1 MDATRGSQH
10 QPIDVDAA
18 ADTRHRESPLPRPP
32 QETPSPDPT
41 RDNNDPPPQPTP
53 PPPSHPT
60 PPAAAQ
66 ATPYALHNPA
76 AVRQHLRGL
85 REQDVLCLRTS
96 GTTQR
101 IQATTLVQAATPW
114 EGVRDFLF
122 DAFLHVARHDCPPRA
137 TPDGERPPPTG
148 SRI

>member
-10 QPIDVDAA
+10 QPIDVDTP

-41 RDNNDPPPQPTP
+41 RDNDDDPPQPTT

-60 PPAAAQ
+60 PPAAAP
-66 ATPYALHNPA
+66 AEPYALHNPA

-85 REQDVLCLRTS
+85 GEHDVVLRLRTS
-96 GTTQR
+96 GTSSR
-101 IQATTLVQAATPW
+101 GAGTLLADPGIVLARSGAVRGP
-114 EGVRDFLF
+114 GVRALRGGGTRCVVLRPRR
-122 DAFLHVARHDCPPRA
+122 APP
-137 TPDGERPPPTG
+137 
-148 SRI
+148 